1 MKTLNT
7 QTQILSKAIDI
18 ELKKLLQKDLENYRL
33 AQLRNKGINQGNKQA
48 A

>member
-7 QTQILSKAIDI
+7 TQILVKSIDI
-18 ELKKLLQKDLENYRL
+18 ELKKLLQKDLEAFRA
-33 AQLRNKGINQGNKQA
+33 AQLNKQGANQGNKQA

>member
-7 QTQILSKAIDI
+7 TKILVKTIDI
-18 ELKKLLQKDLENYRL
+18 ELKKILQKDIELYRA
-33 AQLRNKGINQGNKQA
+33 AQLNKQGTNQGNKQA

>member
-7 QTQILSKAIDI
+7 TQILVKSIDI
-18 ELKKLLQKDLENYRL
+18 ELKKLLQKDIEAYRL
-33 AQLRNKGINQGNKQA
+33 AQLKKQDTNQGNKQA

>member
-7 QTQILSKAIDI
+7 TQILTKSIDI
-18 ELKKLLQKDLENYRL
+18 ELKKILQKDLEAYCL
-33 AQLRNKGINQGNKQA
+33 AQLKKQGINQGNKQA

>member
-7 QTQILSKAIDI
+7 DQILVKSIDI
-18 ELKKLLQKDLENYRL
+18 ELKKILKKDLEAYRL
-33 AQLRNKGINQGNKQA
+33 AQLKKQDSNQGNKQA